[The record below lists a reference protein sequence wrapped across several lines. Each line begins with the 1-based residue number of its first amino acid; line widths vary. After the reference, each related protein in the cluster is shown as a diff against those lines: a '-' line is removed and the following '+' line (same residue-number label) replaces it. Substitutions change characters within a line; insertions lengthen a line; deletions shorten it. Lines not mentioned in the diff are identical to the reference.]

1 MKEGLKVKLR
11 STLLWASDRQ
21 EKKREKKREHRVL
34 FFPLP
39 LSELHPSVEYRCLS
53 VCPMWSA
60 SVGRAAAPALCMRG
74 YFKGPGMLR
83 FDFWGEQDDTGA
95 LPNPLVRFV
104 RRLMGSDMQPRL
116 VFQRRP
122 DPCLKC
128 ARQEEGRGKQ
138 TGGMAVKW
146 RRLSPSSTSLRQFT
160 PPITLQY
167 LQCKVVLR
175 SGCAV
180 VALGEITHSNNRQT
194 IFAF

>member
-1 MKEGLKVKLR
+1 MNKTWMKEGLKVKLC
-11 STLLWASDRQ
+11 SALLWESDRQ
-21 EKKREKKREHRVL
+21 EKKREKKRERRVP
-34 FFPLP
+34 FFSLP
-39 LSELHPSVEYRCLS
+39 LSELHPSVECRCLL

-83 FDFWGEQDDTGA
+83 FDFWGERDDTGP

-104 RRLMGSDMQPRL
+104 RRLMGSDVQPRL

-122 DPCLKC
+122 DPRLKC

-160 PPITLQY
+160 LPITHEY
-167 LQCKVVLR
+167 LQCKVCRVQ
-175 SGCAV
+175 AV
-180 VALGEITHSNNRQT
+180 QWLL
-194 IFAF
+194 